1 MKTNRCE
8 LVPKTKSE
16 TLAMIEAMS
25 PEVRAQVSEAWLAQ
39 LHASGESD
47 TWAHGFSI
55 VEQESGSHV
64 GDCAFKAPPSDE
76 GMVEIAY
83 GIEPEHQGK
92 GFATEAAEMLVALA
106 FQDERVKVVRA
117 HTFEATNASAR
128 VLTKCGFKNLGEV
141 VDPEDGLVTR
151 WEKVHE

>member
-1 MKTNRCE
+1 MEINRCK

-25 PEVRAQVSEAWLAQ
+25 PEIRAEVSPVWLAQ
-39 LHASGESD
+39 LHASSEQD
-47 TWAHGFSI
+47 PWAHGFSI
-55 VEQESGSHV
+55 IERESDAHV
-64 GDCAFKAPPSDE
+64 GDCAFKGPPSAD

-92 GFATEAAEMLVALA
+92 GFATEAAEALVCFA
-106 FQDERVKVVRA
+106 FEDERIEVVRA
-117 HTFEATNASAR
+117 HTLNSTNASAR

-141 VDPEDGLVTR
+141 IDPEDGPVIR
-151 WEKVHE
+151 WEKERG